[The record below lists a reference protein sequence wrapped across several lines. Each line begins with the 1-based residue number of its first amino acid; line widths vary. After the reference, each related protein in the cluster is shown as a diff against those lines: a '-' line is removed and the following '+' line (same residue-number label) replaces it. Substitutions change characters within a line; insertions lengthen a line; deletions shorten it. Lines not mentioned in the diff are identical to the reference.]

1 MKESVDTLI
10 FAGWVIPVIPAG
22 QVLENH
28 AVAISDSVISAVL
41 PAQQARRLKAREVLE
56 LPGHALLP
64 GLINMHGHA
73 TMSLLRGYADDC
85 PLMPWLQD
93 HIWPA
98 ETQHVSAQFVRDGT
112 GLAIAEMVRAGTTC
126 FSDMYFFPNVV
137 AQQSQH
143 AGMRC
148 QISFP
153 ILDSSSAWGNDADDY
168 IGKGLAL
175 RDDLKHSEL
184 VKVVF
189 GPHALYTV
197 NSAAL
202 NKISML
208 ANELD
213 LSVQIHLHETADEV
227 KEAQQATGQQR
238 PLATLYKLGLIGPR
252 TQCVHMTELEAD
264 EIALLAAVGAHV
276 IHCPNS
282 NMKLG
287 SGRCPVTELL
297 AAGVNVALG
306 SDGAASNNNLSMFGE
321 MRSAALLAKLGT
333 GDATALP
340 AHAALHM
347 ATMAGARA
355 MDLQDSLGSLEP
367 GKLADLIAVDFDQ
380 PETQPV
386 YNPISQLV
394 YATQPSQVT
403 HSWVAGNA
411 LMQDRRL
418 THMDLPDIIARTKT
432 WAGTIAAGRSPL

>member
-1 MKESVDTLI
+1 MSQVVDTLI
-10 FAGWVIPVIPAG
+10 FAGWIIPVIPGG

-28 AVAISDSVISAVL
+28 AVALSDGVISAVL
-41 PAQQARRLKAREVLE
+41 PAAQARQMKAGEVLE

-73 TMSLLRGYADDC
+73 AMSLLRGYADDY

-98 ETQHVSAQFVRDGT
+98 EAQHVSAQFVRDGT
-112 GLAIAEMVRAGTTC
+112 DLAIAEMLRAGTTC

-153 ILDSSSAWGNDADDY
+153 VFDFATAWGTDADDY
-168 IGKGLAL
+168 ISKGLSL

-189 GPHALYTV
+189 GPHAPYTV
-197 NSAAL
+197 NPSAL
-202 NKISML
+202 KKISML

-213 LSVQIHLHETADEV
+213 LPVHIHLHETADEV
-227 KEAQQATGQQR
+227 KEAQQATGQR
-238 PLATLYKLGLIGPR
+238 PLATLNELGLIGPR
-252 TQCVHMTELEAD
+252 TQCVHMTELEAG
-264 EIALLAAVGAHV
+264 EIELLAAVGAHV
-276 IHCPNS
+276 IHCPDS

-287 SGRCPVTELL
+287 SGRCPVSELL

-306 SDGAASNNNLSMFGE
+306 SDGAASNNDLSMFGE

-340 AHAALHM
+340 AHTALHM
-347 ATMAGARA
+347 ATMGGASA
-355 MDLQDSLGSLEP
+355 MGLQDSLGSLEP

-394 YATQPSQVT
+394 YATGPSQVT
-403 HSWVAGNA
+403 HSWVGGNA
-411 LMQDRRL
+411 VMRDRQL
-418 THMDLPDIIARTKT
+418 THMDLPDIMARTKT
-432 WAGTIAAGRSPL
+432 WTRTIAEGKSPS